1 MNRPKGLMP
10 AAHPYG
16 FTFTPMPAPSSEI
29 LPENTL
35 RKPLWLKAKIPGGAD
50 YAQLRDN
57 VREHKLHTVC
67 ESASCPNLGEC
78 WSKGTAT
85 VMILGNTCTRG
96 CRFCDVPKGK
106 PEGLDTEEPE
116 RVAESVRLM
125 GLKYVVITSVAR
137 DDLKDQGA
145 DVWNE
150 TILRTRL
157 ENPGCRVEVLI
168 PDMQGRTDLIDHI
181 LDAGPDVLN
190 HNFETVQ
197 RLQKHVRGRG
207 NIRDTSAVLRRA
219 KERGFFTKTSLML
232 GVGET
237 REEMED
243 IIRHIADLK
252 VDILT
257 MGQYL
262 SPGGPAHLPVTR
274 FVPPE
279 EFDSLRDYALAQGIR
294 VCQSGPLVRS
304 SYRADEAAEVLFA
317 PV

>member
-1 MNRPKGLMP
+1 MP
-10 AAHPYG
+10 VTSP
-16 FTFTPMPAPSSEI
+16 T
-29 LPENTL
+29 

-50 YAQLRDN
+50 YAALRDN

-78 WSKGTAT
+78 WSAGTAT

-96 CRFCDVPKGK
+96 CRFCDVPKGR
-106 PEGLDTEEPE
+106 PDGLDGEEPE

-125 GLKYVVITSVAR
+125 KLNYVVITSVAR
-137 DDLKDQGA
+137 DDLPDQGA
-145 DVWNE
+145 EVWHE

-157 ENPGCRVEVLI
+157 ENPGTRVEVLI
-168 PDMQGRTDLIDHI
+168 PDMQGRVDLVDHI
-181 LDAGPDVLN
+181 LDATPDVLN

-207 NIRDTSAVLRRA
+207 NVRDTSAVLARA
-219 KERGFFTKTSLML
+219 KERGFVTKTSLMV

-237 REEMED
+237 RDELEE
-243 IIRHIADLK
+243 IIRHIAALK

-257 MGQYL
+257 IGQYL

-279 EFDSLRDYALAQGIR
+279 EFAELRDYALAQGIR

-304 SYRADEAAEVLFA
+304 SYKADEAAAVIFEVRS
-317 PV
+317 

>member
-1 MNRPKGLMP
+1 M
-10 AAHPYG
+10 H
-16 FTFTPMPAPSSEI
+16 APSS
-29 LPENTL
+29 T
-35 RKPLWLKAKIPGGAD
+35 RKPIWLKAKIPGGAD
-50 YAQLRDN
+50 YAALRNN

-78 WSKGTAT
+78 WSAGTAT

-106 PEGLDTEEPE
+106 PDGLDGEEPE

-125 GLKYVVITSVAR
+125 KLNYVVITSVAR
-137 DDLKDQGA
+137 DDLPDQGA
-145 DVWNE
+145 EVWHE

-157 ENPGCRVEVLI
+157 ENPGTRVEVLI
-168 PDMQGRTDLIDHI
+168 PDMQGRVDLVDHI
-181 LDAGPDVLN
+181 LDAAPDVLN

-207 NIRDTSAVLRRA
+207 NIRDTSAVLARA
-219 KERGFFTKTSLML
+219 KERGFVTKTSLMV

-237 REEMED
+237 REELEE
-243 IIRHIADLK
+243 IIRHIAELK

-257 MGQYL
+257 IGQYL

-279 EFDSLRDYALAQGIR
+279 EFAELRDYALAQGIR

-304 SYRADEAAEVLFA
+304 SYKADEAAGVIFEVRSEK
-317 PV
+317 

>member
-1 MNRPKGLMP
+1 MSAP
-10 AAHPYG
+10 ASS
-16 FTFTPMPAPSSEI
+16 APV
-29 LPENTL
+29 
-35 RKPLWLKAKIPGGAD
+35 RKPVWLKAKIPGGAD
-50 YAQLRDN
+50 YAALRDN

-78 WSKGTAT
+78 WSAGTAT

-106 PEGLDTEEPE
+106 PDGLDGEEPE

-137 DDLKDQGA
+137 DDLKDGGA
-145 DVWNE
+145 EIWNE
-150 TILRTRL
+150 TVQRTRI
-157 ENPGCRVEVLI
+157 ENPDTRIEILI
-168 PDMQGRTDLIDHI
+168 PDMQGKLDLVDHI

-190 HNFETVQ
+190 HNFETVE
-197 RLQKHVRGRG
+197 RLQQYLRGKA
-207 NIRDTSAVLRRA
+207 NFRDTSAVLRRA
-219 KERGFFTKTSLML
+219 KERGFITKTSLML

-237 REEMED
+237 REELEAV
-243 IIRHIADLK
+243 IRHIAELK

-257 MGQYL
+257 IGQYL
-262 SPGGPAHLPVTR
+262 SPGGPNHLPVTR

-279 EFDSLRDYALAQGIR
+279 EFASLRDYALAQGIR

-304 SYRADEAAEVLFA
+304 SYKADEAAAVLFTDS
-317 PV
+317 

>member
-1 MNRPKGLMP
+1 MSSVPL
-10 AAHPYG
+10 
-16 FTFTPMPAPSSEI
+16 TAPQ
-29 LPENTL
+29 TL

-50 YAQLRDN
+50 YAELRDN

-85 VMILGNTCTRG
+85 VMILGNICTRG
-96 CRFCDVPKGK
+96 CKFCDVPKGK
-106 PEGLDTEEPE
+106 PEGLDGEEPE

-125 GLKYVVITSVAR
+125 KLKYVVITSVAR
-137 DDLKDQGA
+137 DDLADQGA
-145 DVWNE
+145 DIWNE
-150 TILRTRL
+150 TIQRTRL
-157 ENPGCRVEVLI
+157 ENPDCRVEVLI
-168 PDMQGRTDLIDHI
+168 PDMQGRMDLVDHI

-190 HNFETVQ
+190 HNFETVE

-207 NIRDTSAVLRRA
+207 NIQDTSSVLRRA
-219 KERGFFTKTSLML
+219 KERGFFTKTSLMV

-237 REEMED
+237 RGELEA

-257 MGQYL
+257 IGQYL

-279 EFDSLRDYALAQGIR
+279 EFDSLRDYALSQGIR

-304 SYRADEAAEVLFA
+304 SYKADEAAEVLFGNEKT
-317 PV
+317 VDGRR

>member
-1 MNRPKGLMP
+1 MP
-10 AAHPYG
+10 V
-16 FTFTPMPAPSSEI
+16 TQSS
-29 LPENTL
+29 T
-35 RKPLWLKAKIPGGAD
+35 RKPLWLKAQIPSGAG
-50 YAQLRDN
+50 YAALRDN
-57 VREHKLHTVC
+57 IRSHQLHTVC

-78 WSKGTAT
+78 WSAGTAT

-106 PEGLDTEEPE
+106 PDGLDGEEPE

-125 GLKYVVITSVAR
+125 ALKYVVITSVAR
-137 DDLKDQGA
+137 DDLADQGA
-145 DVWNE
+145 EVWHE

-157 ENPGCRVEVLI
+157 ENPGTRVEVLI
-168 PDMQGRTDLIDHI
+168 PDMQGRTELIDRI
-181 LDAGPDVLN
+181 LDAAPDVLN

-219 KERGFFTKTSLML
+219 KERGFITKTSLML

-237 REEMED
+237 REELED
-243 IIRHIADLK
+243 IIRHIADLG

-279 EFDSLRDYALAQGIR
+279 EFADLREYALARGIR

-304 SYRADEAAEVLFA
+304 SYKADEAAAVLFTGA
-317 PV
+317 